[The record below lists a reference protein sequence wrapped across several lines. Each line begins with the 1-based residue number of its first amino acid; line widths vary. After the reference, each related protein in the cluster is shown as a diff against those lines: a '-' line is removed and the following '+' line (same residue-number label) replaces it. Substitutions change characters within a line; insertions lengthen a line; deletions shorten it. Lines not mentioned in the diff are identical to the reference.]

1 MPITIFSVST
11 VILHSSSPRWQ
22 ESHAG
27 QQSRHPQ
34 GGPGARE
41 DPVIPSLSDLPS
53 PQLCGM
59 KLRGAAAACPRDSV
73 CDMQL
78 WVRPGP
84 GREARLT
91 PAPEPSNLVC
101 VCSPWSRE
109 TPGEREAIRP
119 RCALRTQEQGE
130 QGACSRA
137 PRPWPSRSLV
147 RPHLHVGSCLA
158 RLPPVP
164 AGTQPQGANLTPQS
178 PPRTL
183 CPCKL

>member
-27 QQSRHPQ
+27 QRSCHPQ
-34 GGPGARE
+34 AGPGARE

-59 KLRGAAAACPRDSV
+59 KLRRAAAASPRDSV

-78 WVRPGP
+78 WVHPGP
-84 GREARLT
+84 GQEARLT

-101 VCSPWSRE
+101 VCSPRSWE
-109 TPGEREAIRP
+109 TPGERGAIRP
-119 RCALRTQEQGE
+119 RCALRTQERGE
-130 QGACSRA
+130 LGACSRA
-137 PRPWPSRSLV
+137 PWPRLSGSLV
-147 RPHLHVGSCLA
+147 HPQLHVGSCLA

-164 AGTQPQGANLTPQS
+164 AGTQPQGANLTPRS
-178 PPRTL
+178 LPWTL